1 MIEGKRSALG
11 DSKEIAERR
20 LNLLWKRLDKNKTMA
35 TQYKAFIDEY
45 FQLNHMERILD
56 SVDPKSS
63 EYYIPHSVFRPE
75 STSTS
80 LRVVFDASANSSNG
94 VSLNSILLNG
104 GTVQQELF
112 SIISRFRT
120 YMYAFS
126 ADIQKMYR
134 QILVDE
140 SDRDLQRILWK
151 PNQFSPVETYRLRTV
166 TYGTTCAPFLA
177 TRALKALAE
186 EEQSEF
192 PQAAATL
199 LTDVYVDDIL
209 SGSNNL
215 EETKA
220 LQHQLI
226 QLLKKGG
233 TELHKWVSN
242 HPELL
247 YDNKNLDYVFPSDS
261 NSVKTLGMQWRP
273 TSDIFTFQVTVKL
286 KDNFSKREALS
297 NIARLFD
304 PLGLIGSV
312 ITSAKLFLQ
321 RLWLKKLNWN
331 DTAPPNDL
339 NDWWKFLKDLPAV
352 NKLEIPRCAII
363 TNPVAID
370 LHCFC
375 YASDKAYG
383 AVLYLCSKNESGE
396 VQTNILCSK
405 SRVCPIKAT
414 TTPRLELSAALL
426 LARLVSKVISIIQV
440 PINHIYM
447 WSDSTIALAWIKTP
461 HEKLKTYI
469 SNRVKT
475 INTLCPNFDWRH
487 VNSADLISRDASAT
501 NLVNNSLW
509 FHGPTFIKSD
519 ISLPVDTI
527 ELNNNEFLNEVKTS
541 CASVLICNSSND
553 FIIDILNLSNSFTKL
568 CRIVSYICRFIH
580 NSKNPTERKKGKL
593 NASEIKEDS
602 NFMVKKAQLYALS
615 KEIKGLSKGLD
626 IKQSKIKNLAP
637 FLDEDNILRVGG
649 RLQKTRLTQDEK
661 HPKLLPAKH
670 RLTKIIMESF
680 HKRYLHV

>member
-1 MIEGKRSALG
+1 
-11 DSKEIAERR
+11 
-20 LNLLWKRLDKNKTMA
+20 
-35 TQYKAFIDEY
+35 
-45 FQLNHMERILD
+45 
-56 SVDPKSS
+56 
-63 EYYIPHSVFRPE
+63 
-75 STSTS
+75 
-80 LRVVFDASANSSNG
+80 
-94 VSLNSILLNG
+94 
-104 GTVQQELF
+104 
-112 SIISRFRT
+112 
-120 YMYAFS
+120 
-126 ADIQKMYR
+126 MYR

-151 PNQFSPVETYRLRTV
+151 PNQFAPVETYRLRTV
-166 TYGTTCAPFLA
+166 TYGTTCALFLA

-215 EETKA
+215 EETTA

-233 TELHKWVSN
+233 MELHKWVSN

-286 KDNFSKREALS
+286 KDNFSKREVLS

-304 PLGLIGSV
+304 PLGLIGPV
-312 ITSAKLFLQ
+312 ITSAKIFLQ
-321 RLWLKKLNWN
+321 RLWLQKLNWN
-331 DTAPPNDL
+331 DTVPPNDL
-339 NDWWKFLKDLPAV
+339 NDWLKFLKDLPAV

-375 YASDKAYG
+375 DASDKAYG

-396 VQTNILCSK
+396 VQANILCSK

-440 PINHIYM
+440 QINHIYM

-461 HEKLKTYI
+461 HEKLKTYV

-487 VNSADLISRDASAT
+487 VNSADNPADLISRGTSAT

-519 ISLPVDTI
+519 
-527 ELNNNEFLNEVKTS
+527 FFTS
-541 CASVLICNSSND
+541 
-553 FIIDILNLSNSFTKL
+553 
-568 CRIVSYICRFIH
+568 RHY
-580 NSKNPTERKKGKL
+580 
-593 NASEIKEDS
+593 
-602 NFMVKKAQLYALS
+602 
-615 KEIKGLSKGLD
+615 
-626 IKQSKIKNLAP
+626 
-637 FLDEDNILRVGG
+637 RV
-649 RLQKTRLTQDEK
+649 E
-661 HPKLLPAKH
+661 
-670 RLTKIIMESF
+670 
-680 HKRYLHV
+680 